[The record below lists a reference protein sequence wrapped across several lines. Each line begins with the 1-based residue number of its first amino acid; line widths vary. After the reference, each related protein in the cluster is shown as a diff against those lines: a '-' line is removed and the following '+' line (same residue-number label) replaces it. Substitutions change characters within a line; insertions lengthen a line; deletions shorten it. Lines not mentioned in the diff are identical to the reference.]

1 MIVVKNLSFSYQR
14 IRAVRDLSFQVKAGE
29 IFALLGPNGAGKTTM
44 VRLLN
49 GLLVPEQGTASVMGL
64 DPVAGGIQV
73 RQNTGVLTETPAL
86 YERLTAWQNLRF
98 FGLLYGMS
106 EESIEKRT
114 VHLLDLFGLTGRA
127 SQKVGSYSKG
137 MRQRLALARALL
149 HEPQLLFLDEPT
161 SGLDPEIARQVQDL
175 ILQVNQNNGTT
186 VLLCTHLLN
195 EAQRLCDRMAIMA
208 AGHAIAV
215 GSLQE
220 LSRLAVPEKMVRI
233 TALTEIAD
241 ELLSE
246 IRAIRGVQEIV
257 KEDSKQIKV
266 QVRQDAV
273 IPAVVSMLVGHHLQ
287 IFAVEPLQPS
297 LEDVYFRLQ
306 VNNKEHQHAL

>member
-106 EESIEKRT
+106 EESIEKRAA
-114 VHLLDLFGLTGRA
+114 HLLDLFSLTDRA

-220 LSRLAVPEKMVRI
+220 LSRLVVPEKMVRI

-241 ELLSE
+241 ELLSK

-257 KEDSKQIKV
+257 KEESKQIKV

-287 IFAVEPLQPS
+287 IFAVEPLQPT

-306 VNNKEHQHAL
+306 ANNKEHQHAL